1 LALLRLIALMVLVV
15 LATVV
20 LGSSARTA
28 AAQPFP
34 NHPVRIVVPQPPGT
48 APDTV
53 ARILAEQLAEYWHQ
67 SVVVETKPGASGTIA
82 ADLVARAPADG
93 YTLLL
98 ANPSNMAIAAA
109 VNQGLRY
116 DPVADFTPIGR
127 LIHVPFFVVTN
138 ATMPV
143 KSMPELVAYARA
155 HPGRVTYLSFGEAT
169 VSHMAFASL
178 NAAAGTDV
186 VEVGYSST
194 AQALPDLVAGRVN
207 LCLCDIT
214 PLRQYVDAG
223 TLRLLGAIGEKR
235 AAVAPEVP
243 TAAEQGVSGF
253 AHGMWYGVVAPA
265 AIPSAVRASLVA
277 ALAYARQ
284 TPAMKQRL
292 EFLNYEPIYDDPAQ
306 FAATLRS
313 EIEEYSGIVKQARI
327 ANRAKRAGD

>member
-1 LALLRLIALMVLVV
+1 MALPRLIAFVV
-15 LATVV
+15 LATAV
-20 LGSSARTA
+20 LGSWPRTA

-34 NHPVRIVVPQPPGT
+34 NRPVRIVVPQPPGT
-48 APDTV
+48 ASDTV

-67 SVVVETKPGASGTIA
+67 SVVVETKPGAGGTIA
-82 ADLVARAPADG
+82 AELVAKGRADG

-109 VNQGLRY
+109 VDQGLRY
-116 DPVADFTPIGR
+116 DPIADFTPIGR
-127 LIHVPFFVVTN
+127 LIHVPYFVVTN

-143 KSMPELVAYARA
+143 KSMPELIAYARA

-178 NAAAGTDV
+178 NAAAGIDI
-186 VEVGYSST
+186 VEIGYKTT
-194 AQALPDLVAGRVN
+194 AQSLPDLLEGRVD

-223 TLRLLGAIGEKR
+223 TLRLLGAVGEKR
-235 AAVAPEVP
+235 IAAAPEVP
-243 TAAEQGVSGF
+243 TVAEQGVSGF
-253 AHGMWYGVVAPA
+253 EHGMWYGVVAPA
-265 AIPSAVRASLVA
+265 GIPPTVRANLVA

-306 FAATLRS
+306 FAAAVRS
-313 EIEEYSGIVKQARI
+313 EIEKYSGIVKQARI
-327 ANRAKRAGD
+327 ESRAMRTGE

>member
-1 LALLRLIALMVLVV
+1 MTLLRLIAFAVF
-15 LATVV
+15 ATAM
-20 LGSSARTA
+20 LGSSPRTA
-28 AAQPFP
+28 SAQPFP

-48 APDTV
+48 APDAV

-67 SVVVETKPGASGTIA
+67 SVVIETKPGAGGTIA
-82 ADLVARAPADG
+82 ADLVAKARADG

-109 VNQGLRY
+109 VDQGLRY
-116 DPVADFTPIGR
+116 DPIADFTPIGR

-143 KSMPELVAYARA
+143 KSMPELIAYARI

-169 VSHMAFASL
+169 VSHMEFASL
-178 NAAAGTDV
+178 NAAAGIDV
-186 VEVGYSST
+186 VEVGYKST
-194 AQALPDLVAGRVN
+194 AQALPDLVMGRVD

-223 TLRLLGAIGEKR
+223 TLRLLGTVGEKR
-235 AAVAPEVP
+235 AAAAPEVP
-243 TAAEQGVSGF
+243 TVAEQGVSGF
-253 AHGMWYGVVAPA
+253 AHGMWYGVVAPVG
-265 AIPSAVRASLVA
+265 IPSTVRANLVS

-284 TPAMKQRL
+284 TPAMKQRI

-306 FAATLRS
+306 FAAAVRS
-313 EIEEYSGIVKQARI
+313 EIEEYSGIVKLTRTAG
-327 ANRAKRAGD
+327 RAIRDR